1 MATHHHGLS
10 AFACSIA
17 VGVFAGDAQAKP
29 TAPREFCSMY
39 SGAPECL
46 GRTITCTKCHTSTQP
61 VAWNNYGLAVFAELG
76 GRPFDDNLAHAL
88 ASIEDIDS
96 DGDGLVNLEEIELG
110 TNPGDPLS
118 QWMPLPEPGGPGNDH
133 YDVGVY
139 DPRFA
144 FRRVRLLFCGS
155 SPSFDEVAAFT
166 ELDHDDQRA
175 SLHETLGTCLESTY
189 WIDEAL
195 VELAHPKIRPVTAY
209 GADTTISVMGFVITV
224 ADYEWDYRL
233 WQYVL
238 TGDRDAREMLTAQYH
253 VGRDDAGELVV
264 VEGVIPPPAMRFAG
278 GQPIEP
284 EHRAGMLT
292 TQWNLFLNTMFSAV
306 PRVTAGQAYRAFL
319 GLDLSLQ
326 QGIDPVHGEP
336 LDLDA
341 KGVDAPAC
349 AQCHSTLDPMAYAFA
364 EYEGFDMTNAPS
376 LVIGTYR
383 PDRPAARIPG
393 WEEAK
398 PDFIVLGQTVGSL
411 VEMARVMADSPEFSR
426 NLAHM
431 MFVYAVGHEPQP
443 EELAEFDAI
452 WTALPDD
459 GYSANRLLHRLI
471 DTDAFGTP

>member
-1 MATHHHGLS
+1 MATLHTRFLL
-10 AFACSIA
+10 AACSLA
-17 VGVFAGDAQAKP
+17 PGVVASDAEAKP
-29 TAPREFCSMY
+29 SAPREFCSVY
-39 SGAPECL
+39 ADAPECL
-46 GRTITCTKCHTSTQP
+46 GRTITCAKCHTSTQP
-61 VAWNNYGLAVFAELG
+61 VTWNNYGLAVFGELG
-76 GRPFDDNLAHAL
+76 GEAFDDNLAKAL
-88 ASIEDIDS
+88 AGIEDDDS
-96 DGDGLVNLEEIELG
+96 DGDGLGNLEEIELG

-118 QWMPLPEPGGPGNDH
+118 QWMPLPEPTGPGNDY

-139 DPRFA
+139 DPSFA
-144 FRRVRLLFCGS
+144 FRRVRLLFCGQ
-155 SPSFDEVAAFT
+155 SPSFDEVEAFAAL
-166 ELDHDDQRA
+166 EHEDQRA
-175 SLHETLGTCLESTY
+175 ALHEHLGTCLQSDH

-209 GADTTISVMGFVITV
+209 GADTSISVMGFVITV

-233 WQYVL
+233 WQWSL

-253 VGRDDAGELVV
+253 VARDEQGALVR
-264 VEGVIPPPAMRFAG
+264 VEGVIDSPPMRFAG

-284 EHRAGMLT
+284 EHRAGLLT

-306 PRVTAGQAYRAFL
+306 PRVTAGHAYRAFL

-336 LDLDA
+336 LDLDT

-383 PDRPAARIPG
+383 PERPAMRIPG
-393 WEEAK
+393 WEESK
-398 PDFIVLGQTVGSL
+398 PDFIMLGQEVGNL

-426 NLAHM
+426 NLAQTF
-431 MFVYAVGHEPQP
+431 FVYAVGHEPQP
-443 EELAEFDAI
+443 DELAELDAI
-452 WTALPDD
+452 WTSLAED

>member
-1 MATHHHGLS
+1 MATLHRNVLFAAS
-10 AFACSIA
+10 ALAAGVIA
-17 VGVFAGDAQAKP
+17 RDAEAKP
-29 TAPREFCSMY
+29 SAPREFCSVY
-39 SGAPECL
+39 ADAPECL

-61 VAWNNYGLAVFAELG
+61 VTWNNYGLAVMAELG
-76 GRPFDDNLAHAL
+76 GEPFDDNLALAL
-88 ASIEDIDS
+88 TAIEDVDS
-96 DGDGLVNLEEIELG
+96 DGDGLGNLEEIELG

-118 QWMPLPEPGGPGNDH
+118 QWMPLPEPKGPGNDD

-139 DPRFA
+139 DPAFA
-144 FRRVRLLFCGS
+144 FRRVRLTFCGS
-155 SPSFDEVAAFT
+155 SPSFAEVEAFAVL
-166 ELDHDDQRA
+166 EHDQQRA
-175 SLHETLGTCLESTY
+175 ALHDELTTCLESDY

-195 VELAHPKIRPVTAY
+195 VQLAHPKIRPVTAY
-209 GADTTISVMGFVITV
+209 GADTSISVMGFVITV
-224 ADYEWDYRL
+224 ADYDWDYRL
-233 WQYVL
+233 WQWTL

-253 VGRDDAGELVV
+253 VGLD
-264 VEGVIPPPAMRFAG
+264 EGGDFVRLEGIIEDPPMRFAG

-284 EHRAGMLT
+284 EHRAGLLT

-306 PRVTAGQAYRAFL
+306 PRVTAGHAYRAFL

-349 AQCHSTLDPMAYAFA
+349 AQCHSTLDPIAYAFA
-364 EYEGFDMTNAPS
+364 AYEGFDMTNAPS

-393 WEEAK
+393 WEEAP
-398 PDFIVLGQTVGSL
+398 PDFIVLGQKVSSL

-431 MFVYAVGHEPQP
+431 FFVHATGHEPLP
-443 EELAEFDAI
+443 EELDELDAI
-452 WTALPDD
+452 WTALPED

>member
-1 MATHHHGLS
+1 MATLHNRLLFAACGLV
-10 AFACSIA
+10 AG
-17 VGVFAGDAQAKP
+17 GVARDAEAKP
-29 TAPREFCSMY
+29 SAPREFCSVY
-39 SGAPECL
+39 SNAPECL

-61 VAWNNYGLAVFAELG
+61 VAWNNFGLAVFAELG
-76 GRPFDDNLAHAL
+76 GKAFDDNLAAAL
-88 ASIEDIDS
+88 VSIEDVDS
-96 DGDGLVNLEEIELG
+96 DGDGLTNIEEIELG

-118 QWMPLPEPGGPGNDH
+118 QWMPLPEPEGPGNDH
-133 YDVGVY
+133 YDVGNY
-139 DPRFA
+139 DPAFA
-144 FRRVRLLFCGS
+144 FRRVRLLFCGE
-155 SPSFDEVAAFT
+155 SPSFDEVGEFA
-166 ELDHDDQRA
+166 ELEHEAQRKA
-175 SLHETLGTCLESTY
+175 LHENLSTCLESDH
-189 WIDEAL
+189 WIDEVL

-209 GADTTISVMGFVITV
+209 GPDTSITVGGFVITV
-224 ADYEWDYRL
+224 ADYNWDYRL
-233 WQYVL
+233 WQYAL
-238 TGDRDAREMLTAQYH
+238 TGDHDAREMLTAQYH
-253 VGRDDAGELVV
+253 VDRDENGEFVV
-264 VEGVIPPPAMRFAG
+264 VEGVIEDPPMRFAG

-364 EYEGFDMTNAPS
+364 AYEGFDMTNAPA

-383 PDRPAARIPG
+383 PERPAARIPG

-398 PDFIVLGQTVGSL
+398 PDFIVLGQKVENL

-426 NLAHM
+426 NLAHT
-431 MFVYAVGHEPQP
+431 MFVYAVGHSPEP
-443 EELAEFDAI
+443 EELAEFEAI
-452 WTALPDD
+452 WTALPED

>member
-1 MATHHHGLS
+1 MATLHDRLI
-10 AFACSIA
+10 IA
-17 VGVFAGDAQAKP
+17 AGMLATTVIARDAEAKP
-29 TAPREFCSMY
+29 TAPREFCSVY
-39 SGAPECL
+39 ADAPECL

-61 VAWNNYGLAVFAELG
+61 VAWNNYGLAVFAALG
-76 GRPFDDNLAHAL
+76 GKAFDDNLAAAL
-88 ASIEDIDS
+88 ASIEDDDS
-96 DGDGLVNLEEIELG
+96 DGDGLRNLEEIELG

-118 QWMPLPEPGGPGNDH
+118 QWMPLPEPAGPGNEF
-133 YDVGVY
+133 YDVGAY
-139 DPRFA
+139 DPMFA
-144 FRRVRLLFCGS
+144 FRRVRLLFCGQ
-155 SPSFDEVAAFT
+155 SPSFEEVEAFAA
-166 ELDHDDQRA
+166 LGHDAQRTK
-175 SLHETLGTCLESTY
+175 LHEDLTMCLQSQH

-195 VELAHPKIRPVTAY
+195 VELAHPKIRPVKAY
-209 GADTTISVMGFVITV
+209 GPDTSITVGGFVITV
-224 ADYEWDYRL
+224 ADYNWDYRL
-233 WQYVL
+233 WQWAL
-238 TGDRDAREMLTAQYH
+238 TADRDAREMLTAQYH
-253 VGRDDAGELVV
+253 VDRDDNGELVR
-264 VEGVIPPPAMRFAG
+264 VEGVIEDPPQRFAG

-292 TQWNLFLNTMFSAV
+292 TQWNLFLNTMFSAL

-326 QGIDPVHGEP
+326 QGVDPVHGEP

-383 PDRPAARIPG
+383 PERPAARIPG
-393 WEEAK
+393 WDEAK
-398 PDFIVLGQTVGSL
+398 PDFIMLGQKVDNL

-426 NLAHM
+426 NLANM
-431 MFVYAVGHEPQP
+431 FFVYAVGHEAQP
-443 EELAEFDAI
+443 EEIPELEAI
-452 WTALPDD
+452 WTALPED

>member
-1 MATHHHGLS
+1 MATLHDRLL
-10 AFACSIA
+10 AVTCSL
-17 VGVFAGDAQAKP
+17 VPGVIAGDAEAKP
-29 TAPREFCSMY
+29 SAPREFCSVY
-39 SGAPECL
+39 AGAPECL

-61 VAWNNYGLAVFAELG
+61 VAWNNYGVAVFAGLA
-76 GRPFDDNLAHAL
+76 GRAFDDHLGEAL
-88 ASIEDIDS
+88 VSIEADDS
-96 DGDGLVNLEEIELG
+96 DGDGLSNLEEIEIG

-118 QWMPLPEPGGPGNDH
+118 QWMPLPEPMGPGNDY
-133 YDVGVY
+133 YDVGEY
-139 DPRFA
+139 DPTFA
-144 FRRVRLLFCGS
+144 FRRVRLLFCGM
-155 SPSFDEVAAFT
+155 SPSFEEVEAFGSL
-166 ELDHDDQRA
+166 EYEAQRA
-175 SLHETLGTCLESTY
+175 ALHENLSTCLQSEH

-224 ADYEWDYRL
+224 ADYDWDYRL

-253 VGRDDAGELVV
+253 VDRDESGALAV
-264 VEGVIPPPAMRFAG
+264 VEGVIPSPPQRFAG

-306 PRVTAGQAYRAFL
+306 PRVTAGHAYRAFL

-349 AQCHSTLDPMAYAFA
+349 AQCHSTLDPLAYAFA

-383 PDRPAARIPG
+383 PDRPASRIPG
-393 WEEAK
+393 WEEAS
-398 PDFIVLGQTVGSL
+398 PDSIVLGQKVGSL
-411 VEMARVMADSPEFSR
+411 VEMARVMADSPEFMR
-426 NLAHM
+426 NLANTF
-431 MFVYAVGHEPQP
+431 FVYAVGHEPQP
-443 EELAEFDAI
+443 DELAEFDAV
-452 WTALPDD
+452 WTSLPED

-471 DTDAFGTP
+471 DTDAFGVP